1 MLPLWLKTGLIIS
14 VMKWHPRKIHCVSH
28 RYIKS
33 GNAWYTVWI
42 TYQNSVYGIT
52 PIWFLS
58 KNPLSKNPTKEAL
71 GLPWNIWVALLYISR
86 FSKWYGDYIP
96 QDNTHNVNIHLLLN
110 RHSEEINIFRINFQ
124 DTIRS
129 FHQKFQVWKAKLQI
143 FLETS
148 KVGFIICSAKNLQFS
163 LLIKKFL
170 HAIGEENGIFIDI
183 SIQSELYLQMN
194 YERKMFY
201 NGCLYGLT
209 WGANQYL

>member
-42 TYQNSVYGIT
+42 TYQNSVYGIN

-96 QDNTHNVNIHLLLN
+96 QDNTHNVNIYLLLN
-110 RHSEEINIFRINFQ
+110 RHHEEINIFRINSRIPS
-124 DTIRS
+124 DPSIKS
-129 FHQKFQVWKAKLQI
+129 FKYGKPNYKFFWKPPKWDL
-143 FLETS
+143 
-148 KVGFIICSAKNLQFS
+148 
-163 LLIKKFL
+163 
-170 HAIGEENGIFIDI
+170 
-183 SIQSELYLQMN
+183 
-194 YERKMFY
+194 
-201 NGCLYGLT
+201 
-209 WGANQYL
+209 